1 MDQVHVKSSRS
12 TSRSN
17 PAKMACEKASKRL
30 RTILVKASRLGVSTT
45 EVAKLASAKKL
56 IPQRD
61 HGWKLAVFLLVMFG
75 GGVIVA
81 LACTARKGCSKLEEI
96 NFPEKIQACGQK
108 HGRCRYHRHWSICRA
123 KKSSNRNTSL
133 PSIFYSGTSKT
144 RSSRPC
150 SLYYID
156 SMRDH
161 RTYFET

>member
-1 MDQVHVKSSRS
+1 MHVKSSRS

-75 GGVIVA
+75 GGVIVV

-96 NFPEKIQACGQK
+96 VS
-108 HGRCRYHRHWSICRA
+108 SISNIFLLSLLIDI
-123 KKSSNRNTSL
+123 KS
-133 PSIFYSGTSKT
+133 
-144 RSSRPC
+144 
-150 SLYYID
+150 ID
-156 SMRDH
+156 SSMG
-161 RTYFET
+161 FLE

>member
-17 PAKMACEKASKRL
+17 PTKIACEKASRRL

-45 EVAKLASAKKL
+45 EVAKLPSAKKL

-96 NFPEKIQACGQK
+96 DGCIGNKRTFDDKPVC
-108 HGRCRYHRHWSICRA
+108 SIDDSTKDRILP
-123 KKSSNRNTSL
+123 NT
-133 PSIFYSGTSKT
+133 PGNN
-144 RSSRPC
+144 
-150 SLYYID
+150 
-156 SMRDH
+156 
-161 RTYFET
+161 

>member
-96 NFPEKIQACGQK
+96 VS
-108 HGRCRYHRHWSICRA
+108 SISNIFLLSLLIDI
-123 KKSSNRNTSL
+123 KS
-133 PSIFYSGTSKT
+133 
-144 RSSRPC
+144 
-150 SLYYID
+150 ID
-156 SMRDH
+156 SSMG
-161 RTYFET
+161 FLE

>member
-1 MDQVHVKSSRS
+1 MHVKSSRS

-96 NFPEKIQACGQK
+96 VSSISNIFLLSLLIDRFLDGIFRIELI
-108 HGRCRYHRHWSICRA
+108 GRGR
-123 KKSSNRNTSL
+123 
-133 PSIFYSGTSKT
+133 G
-144 RSSRPC
+144 SR
-150 SLYYID
+150 D
-156 SMRDH
+156 
-161 RTYFET
+161 FG

>member
-1 MDQVHVKSSRS
+1 MKSSRS

-45 EVAKLASAKKL
+45 EVAKLPSAKKL

-96 NFPEKIQACGQK
+96 VS
-108 HGRCRYHRHWSICRA
+108 SISKLYLIIVINR
-123 KKSSNRNTSL
+123 KSQ
-133 PSIFYSGTSKT
+133 SI
-144 RSSRPC
+144 SR
-150 SLYYID
+150 
-156 SMRDH
+156 
-161 RTYFET
+161 

>member
-17 PAKMACEKASKRL
+17 PAKMACEKASRRL
-30 RTILVKASRLGVSTT
+30 RTILVKASRLGVSTM
-45 EVAKLASAKKL
+45 EVAKLPSAKKL

-96 NFPEKIQACGQK
+96 VSNKYFSGEYFP
-108 HGRCRYHRHWSICRA
+108 
-123 KKSSNRNTSL
+123 NRKRPSQTFSL
-133 PSIFYSGTSKT
+133 IVNPGY
-144 RSSRPC
+144 
-150 SLYYID
+150 
-156 SMRDH
+156 
-161 RTYFET
+161 

>member
-1 MDQVHVKSSRS
+1 MHVKSSRS

-96 NFPEKIQACGQK
+96 VS
-108 HGRCRYHRHWSICRA
+108 SISNIFLLSLLIDI
-123 KKSSNRNTSL
+123 KS
-133 PSIFYSGTSKT
+133 
-144 RSSRPC
+144 
-150 SLYYID
+150 ID
-156 SMRDH
+156 SSME
-161 RTYFET
+161 FLE